1 MNGLL
6 IVGIVAGAIIGIALI
21 VSIIG
26 SYSVQKNILQEIR
39 SGKGSL
45 SVNPPADF
53 AQPESIPAL
62 ETPIPNRSEILAIA
76 APCIAEVMGKDVTG
90 IRIVSLKL
98 VG

>member
-1 MNGLL
+1 MNGLI

-39 SGKGSL
+39 SGKELLGAR
-45 SVNPPADF
+45 PATDI
-53 AQPESIPAL
+53 AQPAVLSTL
-62 ETPIPNRSEILAIA
+62 EMPIPNRSEVLAIA

-90 IRIVSLKL
+90 LRIVSLKR

>member
-39 SGKGSL
+39 SGKRPS
-45 SVNPPADF
+45 SVSPAADF
-53 AQPESIPAL
+53 AQPEPLVAL

-76 APCIAEVMGKDVTG
+76 APCIAEVMGKDVSG
-90 IRIVSLKL
+90 LKIVSLKL

>member
-1 MNGLL
+1 MNGLI

-39 SGKGSL
+39 SGKGS
-45 SVNPPADF
+45 PAANLASDF
-53 AQPESIPAL
+53 AQTAPLMAL

-76 APCIAEVMGKDVTG
+76 APCIAEVMGKDVSG
-90 IRIVSLKL
+90 LKIVSLKL